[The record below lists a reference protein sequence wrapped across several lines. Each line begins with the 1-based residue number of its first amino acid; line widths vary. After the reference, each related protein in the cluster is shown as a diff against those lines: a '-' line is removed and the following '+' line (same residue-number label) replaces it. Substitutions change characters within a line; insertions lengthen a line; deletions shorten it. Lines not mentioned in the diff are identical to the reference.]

1 MSGRNAIAA
10 ALWHCRSD
18 GSSAKLLQ
26 EFRQIAHIVTWRSIL
41 RASVHDDVVADVYLD
56 MLVGPDQLLPHG
68 RCEVTKVQEFV
79 ARAVNGAL
87 VSIFEAA
94 ESLVLKIRTA
104 SLFSRC
110 GRALLRGTG
119 DRNRR

>member
-1 MSGRNAIAA
+1 MACNGPAA
-10 ALWHCRSD
+10 STVPSD
-18 GSSAKLLQ
+18 YVLL
-26 EFRQIAHIVTWRSIL
+26 
-41 RASVHDDVVADVYLD
+41 
-56 MLVGPDQLLPHG
+56 HG

-79 ARAVNGAL
+79 ARAVNVGL
-87 VSIFEAA
+87 LSIFEAA
-94 ESLVLKIRTA
+94 ESLVLKIRTT